1 MNLKRILSLI
11 LASALI
17 LLSACGGDTDDSTSS
32 DTASGSNTPL
42 DTISLFYNANDSLD
56 PYKAES
62 RYNRALSSLIFDP
75 LVKLD
80 SEFQPQFILAE
91 DITSNGKEY
100 TVTLNNVSFTDG
112 TAVTA
117 DDVVFSLEKAL
128 KSQYTVYQQ
137 QLSAIKSYKAD
148 GTNKVIITLSKADP
162 YFANLLDFPIIKKDS
177 DKLQDE
183 NRIEL
188 LPIGSGRYIF
198 DTEEKVLNVN
208 TAYFNGVPTVKQI
221 QLVNAPDAE
230 VTKYNLEVNNVD
242 IYYTD
247 LSDGVVPPM
256 AGTVQS
262 VNLNNLVYLG
272 VNLSNKH
279 LQSTQMRYAL
289 ANAVDRTAICND
301 AYYSYAKPAVG
312 LFNSAWSDVGNLQN
326 LNITADLENVVANL
340 EEIGYNKKDAEGFFT
355 DSNNKTV
362 QFKLIVSSENERRI
376 KCAEAVKAQLEA
388 VGIKIELSV
397 LDWDKYIEA
406 LTYGNFDLYLAEVKL
421 NNNMDVSELISS
433 NGKLSYG
440 IPDFN
445 PSSHTSNSNT
455 ATKQVK
461 EDEADGTDKTD
472 GDDTDNDGEKVE
484 LPSSAV
490 PLIDSAVDGISQG
503 ELSLVDIIN
512 AFNAE
517 IPIIP
522 LCHRSGLTILN
533 PALNTTA
540 MSSVS
545 DIYFGITD
553 KLHIQ

>member
-1 MNLKRILSLI
+1 MKLKRILSLI
-11 LASALI
+11 SALAFI
-17 LLSACGGDTDDSTSS
+17 LLSACGGDANSNTSS
-32 DTASGSNTPL
+32 GTSGGIFAPL

-80 SEFQPQFILAE
+80 SEFQPQFILAK
-91 DITSNGKEY
+91 DIAFSGKEC
-100 TVTLNNVSFTDG
+100 TVTLKSVYFTDG
-112 TAVTA
+112 TVVTA

-128 KSQYTVYQQ
+128 KSQYTVYKQ
-137 QLSAIKSYKAD
+137 QLSTVKSYKTD
-148 GTNKVIITLSKADP
+148 GTDKVIITLSKADP

-188 LPIGSGRYIF
+188 LPVGSGRYIF
-198 DTEEKVLNVN
+198 DTEEKALNVN
-208 TAYFNGVPTVKQI
+208 TAYFNGVPAVKRI
-221 QLVNAPDAE
+221 QLINAPDAE

-262 VNLNNLVYLG
+262 VSLNNLVYLG

-279 LQSTQMRYAL
+279 LQSTQMRYIL
-289 ANAVDRTAICND
+289 ANAIDRTAICDD
-301 AYYSYAKPAVG
+301 AYYSYAKPAAG
-312 LFNSAWSDVGNLQN
+312 LFNSVWADVGNLQN
-326 LNITADLENVVANL
+326 LNTAADLENVVANL
-340 EEIGYNKKDAEGFFT
+340 EEIGYNSKDAEGFFT
-355 DSNNKTV
+355 DSDKKTV
-362 QFKLIVSSENERRI
+362 RFKLIVSRENECRI

-421 NNNMDVSELISS
+421 NNNMDVSELITS

-445 PSSHTSNSNT
+445 PAPQASKPNT
-455 ATKQVK
+455 ALKQDK
-461 EDEADGTDKTD
+461 EDKENTTDQAAEDGKE
-472 GDDTDNDGEKVE
+472 NDSEEVE
-484 LPSSAV
+484 LPASTV
-490 PLIDSAVDGISQG
+490 PLTDSAVSGFNEG
-503 ELSLVDIIN
+503 KLSLVDIIN

-517 IPIIP
+517 IPVIP
-522 LCHRSGLTILN
+522 ICHRSGLTVFN
-533 PALNTTA
+533 PALNITA

-553 KLHIQ
+553 KLQIK